1 MSQTKAELIQTKK
14 QGAVSLGDADS
25 SHSIKLKAP
34 ATVAADRT
42 WTLPSVDP
50 TANQVLRGNASTPTT
65 LEWGTV
71 DTSVANDSVG
81 AAKTDLSIVQ
91 GDIIYGTGADAWA
104 RLAKGAAD
112 QVLTMNSGA
121 TAPEWAAAG
130 GGAITRMICDTD
142 STEFVMTNSNDPYRL
157 GGASGFE
164 LSFTPPS
171 VNTSYLLVFKIC
183 MHRDSDDGQWGLQVK
198 NSTDNWNSYHH
209 EFGFMH
215 PSYGGESDV
224 KERGVFMA
232 MKEYKPGTTSA
243 LKMGVWGQIWSGDS
257 LDITFNGHSGSS
269 MMVAF
274 ELDDNKK
281 VGDWG

>member
-1 MSQTKAELIQTKK
+1 MALVLNGSNNT
-14 QGAVSLGDADS
+14 VSGLAPGGLPDNSVTLDDLAGIARGKFIYGDAS
-25 SHSIKLKAP
+25 GNP
-34 ATVAADRT
+34 A
-42 WTLPSVDP
+42 
-50 TANQVLRGNASTPTT
+50 VLTP
-65 LEWGTV
+65 G
-71 DTSVANDSVG
+71 S
-81 AAKTDLSIVQ
+81 
-91 GDIIYGTGADAWA
+91 
-104 RLAKGAAD
+104 AD
-112 QVLTMNSGA
+112 QVLTSDG
-121 TAPEWAAAG
+121 TDVSWAAAA
-130 GGAITRMICDTD
+130 GGAITRVISDID

-171 VNTSYLLVFKIC
+171 VNTSYLLFFKIC
-183 MHRDSDDGQWGLQVK
+183 MHRDSDDGQWGLEVK
-198 NSTDNWNSYHH
+198 SSTDNWSSYHH
-209 EFGFMH
+209 TFGFMH

-243 LKMGVWGQIWSGDS
+243 LKIGVWGQIWSGDA